1 MMITSEQL
9 LDLLQGQ
16 LDRATLETYVA
27 HAWVR
32 PVASDGSLRF
42 EEIDIARIRLVR
54 HLQADVLINDD
65 GMEVVLHLLDQLY
78 ELRRRLTVHETGGEI
93 TTVEFREIG

>member
-1 MMITSEQL
+1 MITSEQL

-16 LDRATLETYVA
+16 LDRATLETYIA

-32 PVASDGSLRF
+32 PVASDSGLRF

-54 HLQADVLINDD
+54 HLQVDVLINDNSMD
-65 GMEVVLHLLDQLY
+65 VVLHLLDQLY
-78 ELRRRLTVHETGGEI
+78 ELRRQLAAHENAGEI
-93 TTVEFREIG
+93 TTARFWEIG